1 MNPIDTQPDALR
13 LADMLESDLMRIRP
27 HSTGKA
33 AAAELRRLHA
43 ELDRLRQ
50 AQGGA
55 KCGKECERICQQPDG
70 YGGCHKSRFT
80 SGQAQGGEA
89 VAWTDKVATAVL
101 DTPEPDKWV
110 DCGEARPLPMFHMA
124 TLMQYGERCAEA
136 ALSTFTLDVKTRD
149 YFVPTKV
156 TDEMVSRFLSWKLP
170 KDFYPDSFISFD
182 REKHDAWGGY
192 PNSWPTGTNLLHAE
206 QAKEML
212 QHVLGNT
219 SPPLQADAKV
229 PQGWKLV
236 RVGLDIDDAM
246 GEAGHAEIV
255 KAGGYTVQC
264 LNAVWKAMLS
274 ASPAAPIPEVGIRS
288 TEIKLTNDQLKLLTV
303 SNPVSIPGAAPTQVE
318 TQEVRQREIQKL
330 QAWRDEIA
338 SGNAYRVGAEIEAIL
353 RAAARSTPPM
363 EQK

>member
-13 LADMLESDLMRIRP
+13 LANTLERCLQDLPDEVGLRLHRDFLTEVA
-27 HSTGKA
+27 S
-33 AAAELRRLHA
+33 ELRRLHA

-50 AQGGA
+50 AQGG
-55 KCGKECERICQQPDG
+55 
-70 YGGCHKSRFT
+70 
-80 SGQAQGGEA
+80 EA
-89 VAWTDKVATAVL
+89 VAMPDKVATAVL

-136 ALSTFTLDVKTRD
+136 ALSTFTPDVKTRD
-149 YFVPTKV
+149 FFVPTKV

-170 KDFYPDSFISFD
+170 KNFYPDSFISFD

-192 PNSWPTGTNLLHAE
+192 QNSWPTGTNLLHAG

-229 PQGWKLV
+229 PLSKTDAEYWLNSRSQI
-236 RVGLDIDDAM
+236 IDAV
-246 GEAGHAEIV
+246 E
-255 KAGGYTVQC
+255 KAGFKLMSNKDGF
-264 LNAVWKAMLS
+264 WLS
-274 ASPAAPIPEVGIRS
+274 ASP
-288 TEIKLTNDQLKLLTV
+288 
-303 SNPVSIPGAAPTQVE
+303 AAPTQVE

-338 SGNAYRVGAEIEAIL
+338 SGNAYRVVAEIEAIL

-363 EQK
+363 GQK